1 MLSQTR
7 RLRLFFQKGKNSLN
21 LFCQNTH
28 MPILSQGT
36 DTINEKLAIFTYVYF
51 LLLRF
56 KKAKKNENS

>member
-1 MLSQTR
+1 
-7 RLRLFFQKGKNSLN
+7 
-21 LFCQNTH
+21 